1 MMQAVLRKF
10 MEEVASRNQIQI
22 VVAEGVFTNN
32 LTNKKALNLPGSAY
46 GFCVRLNEQERDS
59 VFAEAKG
66 KETTR
71 LTNVQEWLPLSENF
85 YPLYWG
91 KDKMLGARIHQHLKN
106 TKTTGLARLCAYTTL
121 HGKEIACAALT
132 VTKYSELE
140 AVIQNER
147 PHLLLAVTRVL

>member
-1 MMQAVLRKF
+1 MMQSALRNF
-10 MEEVASRNQIQI
+10 MEEMASRNQIKI
-22 VVAEGVFTNN
+22 VVAEGVFTNT
-32 LTNKKALNLPGSAY
+32 LTNKKALNLPGSVY

-59 VFAEAKG
+59 IFSEAKS
-66 KETTR
+66 KKTTR
-71 LTNVQEWLPLSENF
+71 LSNVQEWLPISENI

-140 AVIQNER
+140 ATIQNER